1 MKHHLSTRIA
11 RHLLTLLTAASLVLS
26 LPARPPKSTLAT
38 SPLATSSTSSV
49 SPNIMYMLD
58 DSGSMD
64 WDYMP
69 DAASN
74 FNGKYGFNS
83 SQCNGVAYNPAITY
97 MPPVNSS
104 GTSYPNSSF
113 TNAPNDGFAGG
124 ASSG

>member
-1 MKHHLSTRIA
+1 MKHQLSTRIVRQFLA
-11 RHLLTLLTAASLVLS
+11 LLIAASPALTL
-26 LPARPPKSTLAT
+26 PALAGQVALAT

-69 DAASN
+69 DTAAN
-74 FNGKYGFNS
+74 FAGKYGFNS

-97 MPPVNSS
+97 LPPVDSS
-104 GTSYPNSSF
+104 GTSYPNASF
-113 TNAPNDGFAGG
+113 TDAA
-124 ASSG
+124 